1 MDSFGNVGAVGV
13 SEKQTN
19 KKHWNTDN
27 NFINKYLY
35 TAGKK
40 KKKTPFNVFLLSD
53 FETINTSESLRPST
67 DIFVYGMWFFSLVE
81 EEARKYHLNISF
93 QIK

>member
-1 MDSFGNVGAVGV
+1 M
-13 SEKQTN
+13 
-19 KKHWNTDN
+19 
-27 NFINKYLY
+27 
-35 TAGKK
+35 
-40 KKKTPFNVFLLSD
+40 PFNVFLLSD